1 MRHFPLPALAIPPVA
16 VGVATVALAAVA
28 LAAALALAGARTTLA
43 DRPDISRAARAD
55 RPAQAA
61 TPSPDPRP
69 NLVADRGEWKLK
81 GRNIGV
87 WNRCVTG
94 NGYDQGFHIC
104 IANHGNAPSGPFVV
118 TADGAPSVP
127 VLSTGG
133 LEPNE
138 TLCAPV
144 DVAPG
149 VGLFVDAGDAVAESD
164 EDDNWQPPVPVPT
177 LQAIAHPTCVPH
189 ATPMAELTGTG
200 WSGFVDTQGFNC
212 WPSHLPT
219 KFLDGARV
227 ANDGEV
233 AAGPF
238 RVGPPGWT
246 IPDLPADADR
256 TVDHHRVASA
266 FSSEIDPDNDVPE
279 HSETNNTIHF
289 LRATAPPMCT
299 PGPPPA
305 PRPAPTVVIER
316 AEYRHMGFGEVCLP
330 EVAAPRV
337 FVRIANTGSATAYG
351 VSVFADNGAPPRKIW
366 DLTAGA
372 RVDIEPF
379 DAPVRFVRVVADDLH
394 FDWKDGDGRRIPQVT
409 LTPPPTCTVYPMVTP
424 SPTPTPTPS
433 GIPGPPDLTATIT
446 LNIGRCEGRD
456 GALLGPYHYRPC
468 IVNQGGT
475 EARGFVARFGEGAAA
490 EDVAV
495 PQLDAGGRLCLA
507 ERALVSTVIDIDPDN
522 RVAESDETN
531 NRVPVQIPPEL
542 PPPACTPGPSPTA
555 TPTPFP
561 LPNLRGWARWWIDL
575 PEGCIPTDR
584 PVPPFYSEVTVQN
597 VGGAAAGPFDTVA
610 EPPGAQRW
618 AFEALPA
625 GASYS
630 RGPGLLTFYRAVID
644 PDNRV
649 VESDES
655 DNDIYVPVPTMPPY
669 CPTATP
675 TPGDGSPTPVRTV
688 TPSLTPSV
696 VPGRRLF
703 VPLVLRTDRL
713 AGR

>member
-1 MRHFPLPALAIPPVA
+1 MNPRARTAPALL
-16 VGVATVALAAVA
+16 ALAAVFA
-28 LAAALALAGARTTLA
+28 LVGARTTLA
-43 DRPDISRAARAD
+43 DRPASSRPA

-61 TPSPDPRP
+61 TPTPDPRP

-94 NGYDQGFHIC
+94 NGYDQGFHLC

-133 LEPNE
+133 LEPAE

-149 VGLFVDAGDAVAESD
+149 VGLFVDAGDAVAESN
-164 EDDNWQPPVPVPT
+164 EDDNWQPPMPVPT
-177 LQAIAHPTCVPH
+177 LQAIAHPTCVPRP
-189 ATPMAELTGTG
+189 TPMAELTGTG
-200 WSGFVDTQGFNC
+200 WSGFVDTQGFDC
-212 WPSHLPT
+212 WPSHLPS
-219 KFLDGARV
+219 KFVDGARV

-256 TVDHHRVASA
+256 TVDHHRVTANY
-266 FSSEIDPDNDVPE
+266 SSEIDPDNDVPE
-279 HSETNNTIHF
+279 HSETNNTIYF
-289 LRATAPPMCT
+289 LRATAPATCT
-299 PGPPPA
+299 PGPTRT

-316 AEYRHMGFGEVCLP
+316 AEYRHMGFDAVCLP
-330 EVAAPRV
+330 EVVAPRV
-337 FVRIANTGSATAYG
+337 FVRIANTGDATAYG
-351 VSVFADNGAPPRKIW
+351 VSVFADNGSPPRKIW

-372 RVDIEPF
+372 RVDVEPF
-379 DAPVRFVRVVADDLH
+379 DAPVRFVRVVADDRH
-394 FDWKDGDGRRIPQVT
+394 FDWQDGDGRRIPQVT
-409 LTPPPTCTVYPMVTP
+409 LTPPPTCTVDPMVTP
-424 SPTPTPTPS
+424 SPTPSPTPTPI
-433 GIPGPPDLTATIT
+433 GTPGPPDLTATFT
-446 LNIGRCEGRD
+446 LDIGRCEGDD
-456 GALLGPYHYRPC
+456 GALFGRYHYRPC
-468 IVNQGGT
+468 ILNQGGT

-507 ERALVSTVIDIDPDN
+507 ERALVSTVIHVDPDN

-531 NRVPVQIPPEL
+531 NRVPVQIPPER
-542 PPPACTPGPSPTA
+542 PPVRCTPGPTPTA
-555 TPTPFP
+555 TATPLP

-584 PVPPFYSEVTVQN
+584 PVPPFYSEVTVHN
-597 VGGAAAGPFDTVA
+597 DGGAVAGSFDTVA

-625 GASYS
+625 GASYT
-630 RGPGLLTFYRAVID
+630 RGPGLLTFYRAAID

-649 VESDES
+649 AESDER

-675 TPGDGSPTPVRTV
+675 TPILTV
-688 TPSLTPSV
+688 TPITTATPTRTPSA
-696 VPGRRLF
+696 VPGRTLY
-703 VPLVLRTDRL
+703 VPLVVRMTGVG
-713 AGR
+713 GR

>member
-1 MRHFPLPALAIPPVA
+1 MRHFPLPALAIPPAA

-28 LAAALALAGARTTLA
+28 FAAALVLAGARTTLA

-69 NLVADRGEWKLK
+69 NLVADRGHWKLK
-81 GRNIGV
+81 GRNIGIG
-87 WNRCVTG
+87 NRCVTG

-104 IANHGNAPSGPFVV
+104 IANHGSAPSGPFVV

-149 VGLFVDAGDAVAESD
+149 VGLFIDAGDTVAESD
-164 EDDNWQPPVPVPT
+164 ENDNWQPPVPVPT
-177 LQAIAHPTCVPH
+177 LAPIAHPTCVPH

-200 WSGFVDTQGFNC
+200 WSGFVDTQGFGC
-212 WPSHLPT
+212 WPTHLPT
-219 KFLDGARV
+219 KYLDGARV

-238 RVGPPGWT
+238 RIGPPGWT
-246 IPDLPADADR
+246 IHDLPADADR
-256 TVDHHRVASA
+256 TVDHHRVASS

-289 LRATAPPMCT
+289 LRATAPP
-299 PGPPPA
+299 
-305 PRPAPTVVIER
+305 
-316 AEYRHMGFGEVCLP
+316 
-330 EVAAPRV
+330 
-337 FVRIANTGSATAYG
+337 
-351 VSVFADNGAPPRKIW
+351 
-366 DLTAGA
+366 
-372 RVDIEPF
+372 
-379 DAPVRFVRVVADDLH
+379 
-394 FDWKDGDGRRIPQVT
+394 
-409 LTPPPTCTVYPMVTP
+409 TCTADATVTP
-424 SPTPTPTPS
+424 SPTPTPIGT
-433 GIPGPPDLTATIT
+433 PGPPDLTATIT
-446 LNIGRCEGRD
+446 LNIGRCDND
-456 GALLGPYHYRPC
+456 GALFGPYHYRPC

-475 EARGFVARFGEGAAA
+475 EARGFVARFGEGAEA

-531 NRVPVQIPPEL
+531 NRVPVHIPPEL
-542 PPPACTPGPSPTA
+542 PPPACTPGPAPTA
-555 TPTPFP
+555 TPTPIT

-584 PVPPFYSEVTVQN
+584 PVPPFYSEITVQN

-618 AFEALPA
+618 AFEALSA

-630 RGPGLLTFYRAVID
+630 RGPSLLTFYRAVID

-669 CPTATP
+669 CPTATQ

-703 VPLVLRTDRL
+703 VPLVVRTDRL